1 MAISIKTKSNK
12 KTDTKAKVKKAKPK
26 RGKVNRVASID
37 QKVDTKSELNE
48 RLNKSSRVKS
58 AKGHFKDSY
67 DELMRL
73 QEFLEDPP
81 YSEIYVR
88 ALAPGGD
95 PDTIEKLIR
104 DDNHFKRFSSYGNKE
119 IAHKYAAELA
129 GLGVIQTLLDESN
142 KPGRDRI
149 TDIGFNGRFLT
160 VETNS
165 HKFTYGNK
173 PGQPKIDKAYIA
185 KLIARFAQREGTDGT
200 AFTKE
205 QPLFNGANDANYL
218 RISANHEATA
228 PYGSTLSVRV
238 ASPNLALD
246 KTNFDTMAP
255 MNRNLNVY
263 HLLKVL
269 VECHANIMISAETG
283 AGKTELQKML
293 VGFMKPA
300 DRIISIE
307 DVNEMHLPDLYPDLD
322 IFAWNTITSPT
333 GKGGISISDLVKQAL
348 RNNPKWILV
357 AETRGAEAY
366 EMFQSVLSDHAI
378 ITTLH
383 AISNESVPSRFIGMS
398 KMGFEID
405 EDSTE
410 RDFLRYMHIGI
421 HLTRKEIN
429 GRIIRY
435 IDEIAEFVPLDE
447 NPRGVNV
454 LFKQHITST
463 GIREYWTGAPSAD
476 LQEKIYNERDR
487 ELSEEE
493 WPIYK
498 MDGHKWPKR
507 ERLYKFGGK

>member
-12 KTDTKAKVKKAKPK
+12 KTDAKAKAKTKARK

-37 QKVDTKSELNE
+37 QKVDTKSELNKK
-48 RLNKSSRVKS
+48 LNKSSRVKS

-67 DELMRL
+67 DELIRL

-95 PDTIEKLIR
+95 PNTIEKLIR
-104 DDNHFKRFSSYGNKE
+104 DDNHFKRFSSYDNQE

-129 GLGVIQTLLDESN
+129 GLGVIQTLLDESS
-142 KPGRDRI
+142 KPGHDRI

-165 HKFTYGNK
+165 RKFTYGNK
-173 PGQPKIDKAYIA
+173 PGQPKIDKSYIA

-228 PYGSTLSVRV
+228 PFGSTLSVRV
-238 ASPNLALD
+238 ASPNLALNKD
-246 KTNFDTMAP
+246 NFNTMAP

-263 HLLKVL
+263 HLLKIL

-405 EDSTE
+405 EESTE

-429 GRIIRY
+429 GHIIRY
-435 IDEIAEFVPLDE
+435 IDEIAEFVPLDV

-454 LFKQHITST
+454 LFKQHITAT
-463 GIREYWTGAPSAD
+463 GIREYWTGSPSPD
-476 LQEKIYNERDR
+476 LQAKIYDERDR

-493 WPIYK
+493 WPVYK

-507 ERLYKFGGK
+507 ERLYRFGDK